1 MRLRLSHIVSAIGLA
16 MLAGPASAISVVGN
30 LANFDAVNNTG
41 HSAYGFE
48 IEIEDSSLWDDSNN
62 AVAHGSTHHVYSVFG
77 LNRNFYLPGGVLGVV
92 RFGAVT
98 VANYDDAN
106 GQHAGVRITYGQ
118 AAGALVDA
126 SKPFTQAAGQD
137 GFNTPGESCW
147 PGANANWTANPCDH
161 FGVATTGS
169 PLTTRYSWVVQ
180 AGADPVLSRQV
191 LGIPAVVYTPGPAV
205 LQPGQPPAQAV
216 QARIEAVEM
225 EPEHRDNRN
234 WGTAVWVKTFTS
246 VVKGQDIGLDNLL
259 VGQNG
264 DIDLNAK
271 KDSVQIEW
279 RLLQDRPKSPDENGD
294 IEGVEGDEAELIDN
308 VLDDSS
314 KSVITRYEFYE
325 YVGGYDADRRNRAE
339 CARDSTCKD
348 DPLTYQTEEGVRVVG
363 NFMGRQIAGFNAD
376 PVLPMAAVPEPQSW
390 ALMLAG
396 LWGVGALVRRRRG

>member
-1 MRLRLSHIVSAIGLA
+1 
-16 MLAGPASAISVVGN
+16 
-30 LANFDAVNNTG
+30 
-41 HSAYGFE
+41 
-48 IEIEDSSLWDDSNN
+48 
-62 AVAHGSTHHVYSVFG
+62 
-77 LNRNFYLPGGVLGVV
+77 
-92 RFGAVT
+92 
-98 VANYDDAN
+98 
-106 GQHAGVRITYGQ
+106 
-118 AAGALVDA
+118 
-126 SKPFTQAAGQD
+126 
-137 GFNTPGESCW
+137 
-147 PGANANWTANPCDH
+147 
-161 FGVATTGS
+161 
-169 PLTTRYSWVVQ
+169 
-180 AGADPVLSRQV
+180 
-191 LGIPAVVYTPGPAV
+191 
-205 LQPGQPPAQAV
+205 
-216 QARIEAVEM
+216 M

-325 YVGGYDADRRNRAE
+325 YVGGYDTDRRNRAE